1 MTLDRERWIQLA
13 KANAEVIRAEVTK
26 VKAHLEDKEHIHFAE
41 FWAQAR
47 EITSMFKTFKP
58 LEVEER
64 ENLWAEFHTLC
75 EETRSL
81 QEDHRVQ
88 TKRASK
94 KKRATIEALVK
105 QASALVNVEEV
116 EQPDLDK
123 AQGFLNE
130 ALQLMKTGPAPK
142 APSGEGG
149 EYDSDGA
156 DDLDASRLVRADRE
170 ACWKAWVEVREAVKA
185 LRKSRRSEVAR
196 SFREEAGEVLAAAQ
210 EDDPHEV
217 QEQVK
222 TMQKDLR
229 TSPMSNGEREKVR
242 TILRA
247 AWQKASE
254 RIGEEKQE
262 KKRKHQDWVGRMKQ
276 HLVRWETTALKND
289 LVLGR
294 IRGEIQDLETR
305 IESSNDDAQSEK
317 MRGWIREKQERIGK
331 LEAAGSEL
339 EEKIRVVRG
348 KLGKD
353 APEPITEL
361 PPEAMEPASP
371 PPRRSSKRKPEP
383 SRRPSQPPPSAGL
396 NLGEVLAQT
405 LLKED
410 EAPPSGVSLGE
421 LLSEKLG
428 AAVGADDN

>member
-26 VKAHLEDKEHIHFAE
+26 IKAYLEDKEHIHFAE

-64 ENLWAEFHTLC
+64 EALWTEFHALC

-81 QEDHRVQ
+81 QEDHRVES
-88 TKRASK
+88 KRASK
-94 KKRATIEALVK
+94 KKKAAIDALVK
-105 QASALVNVEEV
+105 EASALLTPEEGD
-116 EQPDLDK
+116 PDLDK
-123 AQGFLNE
+123 AQGLLNQ
-130 ALQLMKTGPAPK
+130 ALELMKAGPAPE
-142 APSGEGG
+142 ATSGEQSG
-149 EYDSDGA
+149 EDSDDCG
-156 DDLDASRLVRADRE
+156 DLNAIRLVRADRE
-170 ACWKAWVEVREAVKA
+170 ACWKQWVEVREAVKG

-196 SFREEAGEVLAAAQ
+196 SFRQEADDILAAAQ

-222 TMQKDLR
+222 AMQKDLR
-229 TSPMSNGEREKVR
+229 TSPMSNGEREKIR

-254 RIGEEKQE
+254 RIGQEKQE
-262 KKRKHQDWVGRMKQ
+262 KKQKHHDWIDRMRE
-276 HLVRWETTALKND
+276 HLARWETTALKND

-294 IRGEIQDLETR
+294 IRGEIQDLESR
-305 IESSNDDAQSEK
+305 VEASNDDSQAEK
-317 MRGWIREKQERIGK
+317 MRGWIREKQARIAK
-331 LEAAGSEL
+331 LESAGSEL

-361 PPEAMEPASP
+361 PPEALEPPAP
-371 PPRRSSKRKPEP
+371 PPKRSARRKSEAPRK
-383 SRRPSQPPPSAGL
+383 PSQPPPSPGL

-405 LLKED
+405 LLKDD
-410 EAPPSGVSLGE
+410 EAPRSGVSLGE

-428 AAVGADDN
+428 AAAGADEN

>member
-26 VKAHLEDKEHIHFAE
+26 IKAYLEDKEHIHFAE

-64 ENLWAEFHTLC
+64 ETLWAEFHALC

-81 QEDHRVQ
+81 QEDHRVR

-94 KKRATIEALVK
+94 KKKAAIDGLV
-105 QASALVNVEEV
+105 QEASALLAVEEGD
-116 EQPDLDK
+116 PDLDK
-123 AQGFLNE
+123 AQGLLNQ
-130 ALQLMKTGPAPK
+130 ALELMKAGAASEASPDE
-142 APSGEGG
+142 EGG
-149 EYDSDGA
+149 DNSDGSE
-156 DDLDASRLVRADRE
+156 DLNDIRLVRADRE
-170 ACWKAWVEVREAVKA
+170 SCWKRWVEVREAVKS

-196 SFREEAGEVLAAAQ
+196 SFRQEADEILAAAQ

-222 TMQKDLR
+222 GMQKDLR
-229 TSPMSNGEREKVR
+229 TSPMSNGEREKIR

-262 KKRKHQDWVGRMKQ
+262 KRRKHQDWIERMKQ

-294 IRGEIQDLETR
+294 IRGEIQDLESR
-305 IESSNDDAQSEK
+305 IEASSDGAQSDK
-317 MRGWIREKQERIGK
+317 MRGWIKEKQARIGK
-331 LEAAGSEL
+331 LESAGSEL

-348 KLGKD
+348 KLGKE
-353 APEPITEL
+353 APAPITEL
-361 PPEAMEPASP
+361 PPEALEPPPP
-371 PPRRSSKRKPEP
+371 PPRRSSRKKPE
-383 SRRPSQPPPSAGL
+383 SARRPSQPPPSAGL

-405 LLKED
+405 LLKDD
-410 EAPPSGVSLGE
+410 EAPRSGVSLGE

-428 AAVGADDN
+428 AAAGADEN